1 MTQELSPVAQ
11 AVWDAYQN
19 APMYFND
26 YEQWDR
32 DAIALV
38 LTAVADKLSYG
49 HAVGS
54 GMIDEDDI
62 RALAS
67 EFLGESDQSQ
77 G

>member
-1 MTQELSPVAQ
+1 MTEFSPAAQ
-11 AVWDAYQN
+11 AVWDAYQS
-19 APMYFND
+19 APMYFGD
-26 YEQWDR
+26 YEEWDR
-32 DAIALV
+32 DAIAAV